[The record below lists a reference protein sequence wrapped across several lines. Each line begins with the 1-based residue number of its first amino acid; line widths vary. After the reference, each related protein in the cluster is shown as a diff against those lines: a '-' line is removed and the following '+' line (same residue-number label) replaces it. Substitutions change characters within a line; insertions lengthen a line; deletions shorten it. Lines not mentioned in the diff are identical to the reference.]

1 MKTIL
6 LLLLL
11 SSLDLIASVS
21 KGKIIYAAQCKT
33 CHVQGKY
40 LAQGKKAKVWKKIL
54 KENTLN
60 TLHLDKNI
68 SLPYLSS
75 IAFKEDKTHLKALLQ
90 KYSKDRGSHNS
101 CY

>member
-21 KGKIIYAAQCKT
+21 IYAAQCKT